1 MITRTLAFGFA
12 TGLFFPAVAARAQ
25 TTNLVPVAD
34 TAMRSNVPD
43 QNFGSDT
50 SLPIGVANFG
60 SPVNRALFRF
70 DLSVLPTNAII
81 NDVSLELT
89 VTLHPIGATFEL
101 HRMLSSWS
109 ESEATWNNR
118 FVTPSPTPWA
128 AGGALAGTDFISDGS
143 AAASLIS
150 GVNTFNAPGLTADVQ
165 TWVNNP
171 GSNLGWILMAS
182 GEPAATGEQVG
193 SREDPVTTPVLAVT
207 YTVAA
212 PPVIFGVH
220 QVGNQICFSF
230 DAQGGF
236 AYTVEF
242 RNSLTA
248 GNWNVLTNIP
258 AQLDDI
264 TTINLTNTL
273 SSVECY
279 FRVRA
284 P

>member
-1 MITRTLAFGFA
+1 MSFGFA
-12 TGLFFPAVAARAQ
+12 VGLFFPTVAARAQ

-34 TAMRSNVPD
+34 TAMRSTAPD
-43 QNFGSDT
+43 LNFGTAT
-50 SLPIGVANFG
+50 SLPIGVANIG

-89 VTLHPIGATFEL
+89 VVLHPVGASFDL

-109 ESEATWNNR
+109 ESQATWNNR
-118 FVTPSPTPWA
+118 LTSVPWA
-128 AGGALAGTDFISDGS
+128 AGGALAGTDFISAAS
-143 AAASLIS
+143 ATASLIG
-150 GVNTFNAPGLTADVQ
+150 GVNMFNAPGLTADVQ
-165 TWVNNP
+165 MWVNNP
-171 GSNLGWILMAS
+171 GSNLGWILMAT
-182 GEPAATGEQVG
+182 GEPAATGEQVA
-193 SREDPVTTPVLAVT
+193 SREDSVNTPVLVVT
-207 YTVAA
+207 YTLPA
-212 PPVIFGVH
+212 PPVIYGVH
-220 QVGNQICFSF
+220 QVGNQIRFSF

-236 AYTVEF
+236 TYTVEF

-264 TTINLTNTL
+264 TTINLTNTI
-273 SSVECY
+273 SSVERY

>member
-1 MITRTLAFGFA
+1 MRALSFGFA
-12 TGLFFPAVAARAQ
+12 AVLFISTVAAQAQ

-34 TAMRSNVPD
+34 TAMRSTAPD
-43 QNFGSDT
+43 SSFGSAT

-60 SPVNRALFRF
+60 SPINRALFRF

-81 NDVSLELT
+81 NDASLELT
-89 VTLHPIGATFEL
+89 VTLHPVGATFVL

-128 AGGALAGTDFISDGS
+128 AGGALAGTDFISVAS
-143 AAASLIS
+143 AAASQVG
-150 GVNTFNAPGLTADVQ
+150 GVNMFNASGLTADVQ
-165 TWVNNP
+165 MWVNNP
-171 GSNLGWILMAS
+171 GSNFGWILMAA
-182 GEPAATGEQVG
+182 GEPAGSGEQVG
-193 SREDPVTTPVLAVT
+193 SREDPVNTPVLVVD

-212 PPVIFGVH
+212 PPIIYGVH

-230 DAQGGF
+230 DPQGGF

-264 TTINLTNTL
+264 SPINLTNTI
-273 SSVECY
+273 SSVERY